1 MDAPHVV
8 VWDITHA
15 CPLRCEHCYSEA
27 GRRPTGQLGRDD
39 LLRVADA
46 IIDMGPSLVDLCG
59 GEPLVV
65 REIFEVAERLRAAGI
80 LVALYTGGWP
90 LRDEM
95 LPRLAET
102 VDRVIV
108 SVDGATAEVHD
119 RLRGRA
125 GSFDR
130 AMHALELLDGTG
142 MAYAVDC
149 AVMRSNFDQL
159 ADYCTD
165 IAPRFSGLR
174 RIGFEAATPFG
185 LASRVG
191 FAEHELVTEQ
201 QWARL
206 AGTALGAGLQA
217 LAPESVLVE
226 TTDNRCVMMHPDD
239 EIGPGSGAMFV
250 EADGSVRAMTFYE
263 GTVGNLRT
271 EPWQLLWER
280 SIARWSDPYVVETL
294 APVQTMIEWSAA
306 VRVLDRHFATAP
318 NLARIDRR
326 TSYPLLVY

>member
-8 VWDITHA
+8 VWDIAHA
-15 CPLRCEHCYSEA
+15 CP
-27 GRRPTGQLGRDD
+27 RRYDASQLARDD

-46 IIDMGPSLVDLCG
+46 IVEMGPSRVDLRC
-59 GEPLVV
+59 EPLVV

-80 LVALYTGGWP
+80 LVALHTGGWP
-90 LRDEM
+90 LRAEM

-130 AMHALELLDGTG
+130 AMQALQLLDR
-142 MAYAVDC
+142 ADIQYAIDC

-165 IAPRFSGLR
+165 IAVRLPGLR

-185 LASRVG
+185 LASRPG
-191 FAEHELVTEQ
+191 FAEHELVTEEQ
-201 QWARL
+201 RARL
-206 AGTALGAGLQA
+206 AGNALCAELQA
-217 LAPESVLVE
+217 LAPETVVVE
-226 TTDNRCVMMHPDD
+226 TTDDRCLMMHPDD
-239 EIGPGSGAMFV
+239 KIGPGAMFV
-250 EADGSVRAMTFYE
+250 EAGGSVRAMTFYE
-263 GTVGNLRT
+263 GTVGSLRT
-271 EPWQLLWER
+271 EPWEALWER
-280 SIARWSDPYVVETL
+280 SIARWSDPFVVQTL
-294 APVQTMIEWSAA
+294 APVRTMVEWSTA
-306 VRVLDRHFATAP
+306 VRILDRHFAPAP
-318 NLARIDRR
+318 NERR
-326 TSYPLLVY
+326 ESYSLLVY